1 VLRALFLE
9 QVLGE
14 VFLASSAGSGVE
26 EGVVEPGLELDPS
39 SSTGALNLL
48 EPEAAAGSAPGGWN
62 LVKSS
67 MDGRIVGELTRWLAT
82 RGVLVAPFS
91 SKSWTICW

>member
-9 QVLGE
+9 QALEE
-14 VFLASSAGSGVE
+14 VFLASSAGSGFE
-26 EGVVEPGLELDPS
+26 EGVVEAGLELDPS
-39 SSTGALNLL
+39 SSTGALSLL
-48 EPEAAAGSAPGGWN
+48 KPEAAAGSASSCWN

-82 RGVLVAPFS
+82 RGVLAVPFS
-91 SKSWTICW
+91 S